1 MVDSRR
7 FTFNNLQNVEIEISS
22 LCNRKCN
29 YCPQCKIKRTREL
42 FPIDTFEKVMNELKE
57 ISYCGGLAFHQYNEP
72 LLEYEHLCK
81 CISIAKSINPGL
93 RLELYTNGD
102 FLTRKRFLELKKM
115 GINRLVITCHL
126 NKDEIWSKELG
137 EKKVNELLKKLKI
150 HKKVYVDDGSV
161 ETRISSI
168 REFVYK
174 LKEFGYAGVKKYP
187 FKLQIRSVDYYN
199 NGSSRMG
206 LVNGNTDLKDNCCT
220 YYCYSLMHGFHV
232 SYKGNVYMCCD
243 CCDDV
248 KELEKYII
256 GSVKEEKIYDIF
268 AKKDQIMKDYMNGRN
283 AICNT
288 CFWNA

>member
-42 FPIDTFEKVMNELKE
+42 FPLDTFEKIMNELKE
-57 ISYCGGLAFHQYNEP
+57 INYCGGLAFHQYNEP

-81 CISIAKSINPGL
+81 CISIAKRINPGI

-102 FLTRKRFLELKKM
+102 LLAREKFVQLKKM
-115 GINRLVITCHL
+115 GINRMVITCHL
-126 NKDEIWSKELG
+126 NKDEVWSKELG
-137 EKKVNELLKKLKI
+137 VKKVNDLLKKLRI
-150 HKKVYVDDGSV
+150 HKKVDVYDGSV
-161 ETRISSI
+161 ETKVSAI
-168 REFVYK
+168 REFVFK
-174 LKEFGYAGVKKYP
+174 LKEFGYSGVKKYP
-187 FKLQIRSVDYYN
+187 FKLQIRSVDYTQ

-206 LVNGNTDLKDNCCT
+206 TVTGNTDERKNPCT

-243 CCDDV
+243 CCDDI
-248 KELEKYII
+248 KELDEYII
-256 GSVKEEKIYDIF
+256 GSVQKDKIYDIF
-268 AKKDQIMKDYMNGRN
+268 ARKYEIMKDYMAGKK